1 MQYSKKSE
9 GLRCFKTGGTKVQY
23 LNPVPLNILWYYQP
37 CYLLWNFLKC
47 NCYLF
52 WCSLFLSILLL
63 YNWDISTYLLFVENK
78 CFHKNFPIYYD
89 IRLQNRPLS
98 LSINTVSLNEH
109 PNAKNSNWFTYSVDQ
124 LRVTQKLWNKY
135 SWEPCWE
142 TLLFSQQDKHMS
154 HIQIHM

>member
-9 GLRCFKTGGTKVQY
+9 GLLCFKTGGTKVQY

-89 IRLQNRPLS
+89 KPLQNRPLNLS
-98 LSINTVSLNEH
+98 KNIKHHEFEFTSKCKKIQIVDHFRGYPLSINYLDRILRIFDPSHLVD
-109 PNAKNSNWFTYSVDQ
+109 KFT
-124 LRVTQKLWNKY
+124 T
-135 SWEPCWE
+135 
-142 TLLFSQQDKHMS
+142 
-154 HIQIHM
+154 